1 MSPEDRRAALI
12 AATVPL
18 LREHGVSVSTRQIA
32 EAAGVAEGTI
42 FNAFPDKVS
51 LLRAAMLEVL
61 DPAPMRAAF
70 TDLMEIP
77 DLRARLVATVDLLRQ
92 RFAANQPL
100 IHAARTLGAGPDAA
114 ALKGFFDRLLEARRE
129 SVLAVAAVFE
139 PDRANLRRDPVSAAR
154 LLFMLVMA
162 NVHTREGNEPD
173 ALNEMDSDDIVSLLL
188 DGLLI
193 KPTTTSTG
201 DPS

>member
-42 FNAFPDKVS
+42 FNAFPDKLS
-51 LLRAAMLEVL
+51 LLRAALLAALEPQPIDTAL
-61 DPAPMRAAF
+61 DRLLA
-70 TDLMEIP
+70 IP
-77 DLRARLVATVDLLRQ
+77 DLRQRLAATVDLLRH
-92 RFAANQPL
+92 RLSAGMPL
-100 IHAARTLGAGPDAA
+100 VHAARTLGGGDPAGLKDFFERLFAA
-114 ALKGFFDRLLEARRE
+114 RARTI
-129 SVLAVAAVFE
+129 SAVVAVFE
-139 PDRANLRRDPVSAAR
+139 PDRDKLRRDPASAAR

-162 NVHTREGNEPD
+162 TLHAGPDEPD
-173 ALNEMDSDDIVSLLL
+173 ALSDMDTDDIVALLL

-193 KPTTTSTG
+193 KPTTTTSTG